1 MKKKKLEKI
10 EINFNT
16 KRMKN
21 WKKTRNVKLYNKT
34 DQKSTKKKVKCKC
47 PCCEKEHF
55 MILEWK
61 AKLPARKF
69 CTKCLEYNNQFYT
82 IDTISI
88 KRL

>member
-34 DQKSTKKKVKCKC
+34 DQKSTK
-47 PCCEKEHF
+47 
-55 MILEWK
+55 I
-61 AKLPARKF
+61 KLK
-69 CTKCLEYNNQFYT
+69 
-82 IDTISI
+82 
-88 KRL
+88 